1 MEKKRKFLQT
11 PQQLVQLLLGAIAHR
26 LSDGL
31 TVLEY
36 HQHGDAGHLKSHGKL
51 HLLVHVDL
59 AYLADSVVFLCKLM
73 QQRSKHLAG
82 GVTPVGVEVEQDGP
96 VGAMHLIIIFSSAI
110 V

>member
-1 MEKKRKFLQT
+1 MR
-11 PQQLVQLLLGAIAHR
+11 PDSA
-26 LSDGL
+26 
-31 TVLEY
+31 
-36 HQHGDAGHLKSHGKL
+36 

-82 GVTPVGVEVEQDGP
+82 ATPVGAEVEQDRL
-96 VGAMHLIIIFSSAI
+96 VGAMHLIFIIFSSAI

>member
-1 MEKKRKFLQT
+1 MR
-11 PQQLVQLLLGAIAHR
+11 PDSA
-26 LSDGL
+26 
-31 TVLEY
+31 
-36 HQHGDAGHLKSHGKL
+36 

-82 GVTPVGVEVEQDGP
+82 ATPVGVEVEQDGL